1 MNKIYDEFMKLIEK
15 EDKEG
20 ALRFALEK
28 LENKELDIVGLYN
41 QVLTP
46 ALNSMEANE
55 DNKVLIWREHV
66 RSSIIRT
73 IIENCYLYVVKERKE
88 NYQFNINKKVAV
100 VCPSEEYHE
109 IGARMVADYF
119 TLLGYDVMFVGSNTP
134 TDEFVGAMEAVDI
147 SYIALSVTN
156 YYNIVNT
163 QRTIEKIRETSSKVM
178 IIVGGA
184 AFNNNKDVYK
194 EIGADMQLQSFEDMF
209 KLAEGDAK

>member
-1 MNKIYDEFMKLIEK
+1 MNKIYNEFMKFIEN

-28 LENKELDIVGLYN
+28 LENRELDIVGLYN
-41 QVLTP
+41 GVLTP

-55 DNKVLIWREHV
+55 ENKVLIWREHV

-73 IIENCYLYVVKERKE
+73 IIENCYLYVIKERKE
-88 NYQFNINKKVAV
+88 KYALNINKKVAV

-119 TLLGYDVMFVGSNTP
+119 TLLGYDVIFVGSNTP
-134 TDEFVGAMEAVDI
+134 TDEFIGAMEAVDI

-156 YYNIVNT
+156 YYNIVAT

-178 IIVGGA
+178 VIVGGA
-184 AFNNNKDVYK
+184 AFNNNEDVYK
-194 EIGADMQLQSFEDMF
+194 EIGADMQLQSFEDLV
-209 KLAEGDAK
+209 KLAEGDIK